1 VNGRKR
7 HIAVDTLGL
16 LIAVFVH
23 HASIQDR
30 DGARPLLRRVVALVS
45 TVRLVFFDTAYQ
57 GDLLN
62 WMSETLGLKGEVVRR
77 PGNTTGPWTP
87 DEAPLS
93 QANNG
98 PFPILP
104 RRWVVERTF
113 AWLGRYR
120 RLAKDYEANLKVSE
134 AMLWLAS
141 LRMLT
146 TRLAA

>member
-1 VNGRKR
+1 MNGRKR

-16 LIAVFVH
+16 LTALLVH
-23 HASIQDR
+23 PASVQDR
-30 DGARPLLRRVVALVS
+30 DGARPLLLRVVASLS
-45 TVRLVFFDTAYQ
+45 TVLLVFFDTAYQ
-57 GDLLN
+57 GALLG
-62 WMSETLGLKGEVVRR
+62 WMSETLGLKGEVVKR
-77 PGNTTGPWTP
+77 PGNTTGPWTEA
-87 DEAPLS
+87 DAPLS

-120 RLAKDYEANLKVSE
+120 RLAKDYEARIEVSE

-146 TRLAA
+146 QRLAD